1 MELLLKRTTRF
12 PRSTAGDLFVDGAL
26 ECHTLEDVVREIAG
40 KPVKDWKI
48 QNETAIPA
56 GRYRVVINFSQRFRR
71 NMIRLLEVPGFDGI
85 LMHTGNTDINTEGC
99 VLVGQTITRLGI
111 IKPGTSAPAYNAFF
125 PKVAK
130 ALADGEDVW
139 ITVTNEAL
147 PAVA

>member
-12 PRSTAGDLFVDGAL
+12 PRSTAGDLLVDGVV
-26 ECHTLEDVVREIAG
+26 ECHTLEDVVREVEG

-56 GRYRVVINFSQRFRR
+56 GRYRVVIDYSARFKR
-71 NMIRLLEVPGFDGI
+71 NMIHILDVGGFTGI
-85 LMHTGNTDINTEGC
+85 RMHTGNTDINTEGC

-111 IKPGTSAPAYNAFF
+111 IQPGTSTPAYNAFF
-125 PKVAK
+125 PKVSK